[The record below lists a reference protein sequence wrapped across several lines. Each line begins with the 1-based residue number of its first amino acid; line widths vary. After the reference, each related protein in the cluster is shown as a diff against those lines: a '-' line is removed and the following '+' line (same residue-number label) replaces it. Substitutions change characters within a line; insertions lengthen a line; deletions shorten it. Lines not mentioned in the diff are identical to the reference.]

1 MSKIRILFLLFA
13 IPLLSFSLWHK
24 YYVSVTD
31 IEYVQDKEAVQIISR
46 YFIDDFEK
54 ALRERYDSSIT
65 LAVDNEKENVDGYIE
80 KYLNQK
86 FRIELND
93 QSIPYNFLGKEY
105 QDDMIFCYL
114 EIEHVQE
121 IRSIDV
127 TNQVLI
133 DMFPDQHN
141 IIKLKVNSKNKSFLL
156 NKENP
161 KGVLK
166 F

>member
-13 IPLLSFSLWHK
+13 IPLMSFTLWHK
-24 YYVSVTD
+24 YYVSVND
-31 IEYVQDKEAVQIISR
+31 IEYVKDKEAVQIISR

-114 EIEHVQE
+114 EIEHVLE

-127 TNQVLI
+127 SNQVLM

-141 IIKLKVNSKNKSFLL
+141 IIKLKVNSRNKSFLL